1 MTSKLLVEI
10 NNLEQALEFVNA
22 GVDALILNVNGLA
35 SKKQFNI
42 YTDELAIL
50 ASKKGNTQL
59 FINMDKLYHEDDFV
73 GLKTLLS
80 KIYDLGIRD
89 LIISDIGIYTFCKM
103 YHLDFNFY
111 NGNAILN
118 TNYSSI
124 EFMSRYFNGFVLSN
138 EIHINE
144 TLEILKHSSSQ
155 NIVQVYGKAKM
166 FYSNRKLLS
175 SYFNYTK
182 LDFSNNEAYIIE
194 NDSGNKED
202 MTYFYEDE
210 NGSYAYTYY
219 SIDGSSYIKQLNDN
233 GLGYAYLNNIFED
246 EDAYNKIVLAYN
258 QYFKGNI
265 DLKQLQETIYK
276 NNQNISLSFFED
288 QTIFTIEDAK
298 LLEGSAKHE

>member
-1 MTSKLLVEI
+1 
-10 NNLEQALEFVNA
+10 
-22 GVDALILNVNGLA
+22 
-35 SKKQFNI
+35 
-42 YTDELAIL
+42 LAIL
-50 ASKKGNTQL
+50 ASKKENTQL
-59 FINMDKLYHEDDFV
+59 FINMDKLYHEEDFK

-118 TNYSSI
+118 TNYASI

-155 NIVQVYGKAKM
+155 NIVQIYGKAKM

-182 LDFSNNEAYIIE
+182 QDLSNREAYIIE
-194 NDSGNKED
+194 NDGGKED
-202 MTYFYEDE
+202 DKTYFYEDE

-219 SIDGSSYIKQLNDN
+219 SIDGCSYLEQLINN

-246 EDAYNKIVLAYN
+246 ENAYTQIVLAYN
-258 QYFKGNI
+258 DYFKGKI
-265 DLKQLQETIYK
+265 DSYVLQETIHK
-276 NNQNISLSFFED
+276 NNEHVSLSFFED